1 MFPMLGLKASSDP
14 RQIMDRLK
22 HQPAVFE
29 FFTDQPDFTPSGLT
43 HLKQMIGQ
51 VQNQGISQIVLHQPM
66 NFQGHHTEVITPQ
79 DQFPALYD
87 FVHRTAVTLIQ
98 VAKETG
104 TQALIHGSYDDQHG
118 FDEMLAAYP
127 NVAAARQVGFDVLDR
142 LQEFGGE
149 HVLFENSIS
158 PVFFYGDPAVED
170 AILAHDYR
178 LAYDVSH
185 AFITVHGDN
194 DRLITSL
201 EHLKEQ
207 IVHYH
212 LVDSM
217 GQTHDSLPLG
227 EGRIAWPRVLP
238 HLNPAATDI
247 YEIDLKDQANCAEQ
261 VASHQ
266 YLQQFM

>member
-1 MFPMLGLKASSDP
+1 M
-14 RQIMDRLK
+14 
-22 HQPAVFE
+22 
-29 FFTDQPDFTPSGLT
+29 
-43 HLKQMIGQ
+43 
-51 VQNQGISQIVLHQPM
+51 
-66 NFQGHHTEVITPQ
+66 
-79 DQFPALYD
+79 
-87 FVHRTAVTLIQ
+87 
-98 VAKETG
+98 
-104 TQALIHGSYDDQHG
+104 
-118 FDEMLAAYP
+118 
-127 NVAAARQVGFDVLDR
+127 
-142 LQEFGGE
+142 
-149 HVLFENSIS
+149 FENSIS

-170 AILAHDYR
+170 AILAHGYR

-194 DRLITSL
+194 DRLIASL
-201 EHLKEQ
+201 DHLKEQ